1 MKKQFEDT
9 DLDCLLTEVD
19 PHLMWNR
26 KQKQAL
32 KNRILTDIE
41 NLEVKRSNKLS
52 YKRGLRPLV
61 FSAVLAASILIS
73 SSFFSPAISSVIADV
88 SLFGKIYATF
98 NDLVGRN
105 LESQKLITELN
116 KTSSSKGIDVSITS
130 AYYDG
135 AVIGVTFDVKGNL
148 KTDENGKVTGFYE
161 LFDGEESVPD
171 SKELVLMEPSQN
183 GFVGHIQL
191 SYPKTELPSNA
202 TFPLEFKRIGNIEGS
217 WKFDVPI
224 SQLPFE
230 TQKIDKSSINKK
242 ADVGVYFDSIIVGK
256 ASTAINYTAAFPV
269 EGKYDQVRLEAYDDK
284 GNKINI
290 SQDGIDLEMVRENGE
305 IIVKGRS
312 IISESLKGKTT
323 YIEVHPKV
331 AINEQDRFIPLNEPI
346 PVEIKASRQNVSVK
360 IEKVTVKDNNLIV
373 DFQVNGGDKRNQSLI
388 FFENFARTGVVLVKE
403 SEKEVYKQPV
413 KHSVETINKDQLQFR
428 STFDISKLNDFSL
441 SKYVIRVSLGTLSAN
456 IPVELE
462 KVKIDLN

>member
-1 MKKQFEDT
+1 MKRQFEDT
-9 DLDCLLTEVD
+9 DFDCLLKEVD
-19 PHLMWNR
+19 SHFMWKK

-41 NLEVKRSNKLS
+41 NLESQGRNRLAYKRS
-52 YKRGLRPLV
+52 LRPFV

-73 SSFFSPAISSVIADV
+73 SSFISPAISSVMADV
-88 SLFGKIYATF
+88 PLLGKIYATF

-105 LESQKLITELN
+105 LESQKLITQLN

-135 AVIGVTFDVKGNL
+135 AVIGVTFNVKGNL
-148 KTDENGKVTGFYE
+148 KTEKNGKVIGFYE
-161 LFDGEESVPD
+161 IFDGKEGISD
-171 SKELVLMEPSQN
+171 SKELVFMEPSQN

-202 TFPLEFKRIGNIEGS
+202 TFPLEFKRIGDKEGS
-217 WKFDVPI
+217 WRFDVPI

-230 TQKIDKSSINKK
+230 TQKIDKVSIQEN
-242 ADVGVYFDSIIVGK
+242 AGVQVYFDSIIIGK
-256 ASTAINYTAAFPV
+256 ASTAINYTATFPI
-269 EGKYDQVRLEAYDDK
+269 EGKHDQVRLEAYDDK
-284 GNKINI
+284 GNEINI
-290 SQDGIDLEMVRENGE
+290 SKDGIDLETIKENDE

-312 IISESLKGKTT
+312 IIPESLKGKTT

-331 AINEQDRFIPLNEPI
+331 VINEQDQFISLNEPT
-346 PVEIKASRQNVSVK
+346 PVEIKASRQNLSVK
-360 IEKVTVKDNNLIV
+360 IEKITVKDKSLIV
-373 DFQVNGGDKRNQSLI
+373 DFQVNNGDKRDRSFT
-388 FFENFARTGVVLVKE
+388 FFKDFARNDVILVKE
-403 SEKEVYKQPV
+403 SEKEIYKQRI
-413 KHSVETINKDQLQFR
+413 KHSVETVNKDELRFR
-428 STFDISKLNDFSL
+428 STFDISKLNEFSL
-441 SKYVIRVSLGTLSAN
+441 SKYVIRVNLGTLSMN